1 MVVLLLTA
9 PGMKSAHPVRPTAG
23 AAGAR
28 PDELKAADEAG
39 AAADEAGAAA
49 EGPNRGGLDGKDV
62 EGRAA
67 AGGLN
72 RGGLLGGACP
82 NWAGKL

>member
-1 MVVLLLTA
+1 VVVLLLAA

>member
-1 MVVLLLTA
+1 
-9 PGMKSAHPVRPTAG
+9 MKSAQPVRPTAG

-39 AAADEAGAAA
+39 AAANEAGAAA
-49 EGPNRGGLDGKDV
+49 EGPNRGGLGGKDAA
-62 EGRAA
+62 GAAA

>member
-1 MVVLLLTA
+1 MQGCWPPVVLLLAA
-9 PGMKSAHPVRPTAG
+9 PGIKSAHPVRPTAG

-28 PDELKAADEAG
+28 PDELKAGDA
-39 AAADEAGAAA
+39 AGAAA
-49 EGPNRGGLDGKDV
+49 EGPNRGGLDGKD
-62 EGRAA
+62 EGGGAA

-72 RGGLLGGACP
+72 RGGLLGGAWP

>member
-1 MVVLLLTA
+1 MQGCCPPVLLLLAA
-9 PGMKSAHPVRPTAG
+9 PGIKSAHPVRPTAG

-39 AAADEAGAAA
+39 AAA
-49 EGPNRGGLDGKDV
+49 EGPNRGGLEGKD
-62 EGRAA
+62 EGGGAAA

-72 RGGLLGGACP
+72 RGGLVGGACP